1 MKPRINRTE
10 RAGRRTRSVPTIRRD
25 DERAQEYYAR
35 DNDPNYIMRDSG
47 SRWEEAKI
55 YTNRAFVMDAP
66 GTGPEQFR
74 DRRHPDLKRKPRK
87 NRTGGFPNKIV
98 NKY

>member
-10 RAGRRTRSVPTIRRD
+10 RAGRRTRSVPTFRRD

-35 DNDPNYIMRDSG
+35 DNDPNYIMRDAS
-47 SRWEEAKI
+47 SRWGESKI
-55 YTNRAFVMDAP
+55 YGRPYVLPLT
-66 GTGPEQFR
+66 GSGPEQRR
-74 DRRHPDLKRKPRK
+74 DTRHPDLKRKPRK